1 MSESKSGDYEV
12 GKGRPPKHSRF
23 KPGQS
28 GNPKG
33 RRKGGRNLATDLA
46 EELSERVQ
54 VREGGRQR
62 ALSKQRAFLKALFVK
77 AMQGDARAASL
88 VIALMAK
95 LIKDEPAHAAQQPL
109 SIDDQALLDAFVR
122 RRTPQTPSTETA
134 ASAAPETD
142 ND

>member
-1 MSESKSGDYEV
+1 MSESQSGDYKV
-12 GKGRPPKHSRF
+12 GKGRPPKGSQF
-23 KPGQS
+23 KPGHS

-33 RRKGGRNLATDLA
+33 RRKGARNLASDLA

-62 ALSKQRAFLKALFVK
+62 ALSKQRAFLKALFAK

-88 VIALMAK
+88 LVGLMAK
-95 LIKDEPAHAAQQPL
+95 LIKDEPAAVTQQPL
-109 SIDDQALLDAFVR
+109 SLEDQALLDAFVR
-122 RRTPQTPSTETA
+122 RRSSTETA
-134 ASAAPETD
+134 APVAPETP